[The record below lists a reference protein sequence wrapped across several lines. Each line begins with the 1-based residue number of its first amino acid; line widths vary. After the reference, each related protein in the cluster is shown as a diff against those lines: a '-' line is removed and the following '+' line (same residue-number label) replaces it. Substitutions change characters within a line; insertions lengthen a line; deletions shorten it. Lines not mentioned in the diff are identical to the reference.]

1 MGKDQ
6 ATGRPIIDA
15 RKLEIMLNMEK
26 DKFYLATGYKAE
38 QIAAYLKKIQEESRP
53 SAEERLAMFQRIS

>member
-6 ATGRPIIDA
+6 ASGRPIIDA

-26 DKFYLATGYKAE
+26 DKFYLATGYRAE
-38 QIAAYLKKIQEESRP
+38 QIAAYLKKI
-53 SAEERLAMFQRIS
+53 